1 MCLAGAV
8 EASWSLTK
16 EVAGSSHFT
25 VTCAITNIFE
35 FSENNLGK
43 NSIVRIGFFS
53 ILPVQICCRT
63 YATKVKVCSHREFFY
78 ILQLYQFFFC
88 FSLSLGVNISLY
100 HIGLFD
106 LLTCISLYNY
116 CRVFSTVNGHRCA
129 GFMNYKFA
137 IDPNAWKHR
146 GPASFY
152 GLWLLLTSDT
162 SVMTLSM
169 TCSVRNN

>member
-1 MCLAGAV
+1 MSRWRC
-8 EASWSLTK
+8 WSLL
-16 EVAGSSHFT
+16 VSHPRGGRFKPFY
-25 VTCAITNIFE
+25 CNMCNYKYFWIQWKH
-35 FSENNLGK
+35 LGK

-78 ILQLYQFFFC
+78 ILQLYQFFVC

-106 LLTCISLYNY
+106 LLTCISLYHY

-137 IDPNAWKHR
+137 IDPNAWNT
-146 GPASFY
+146 ADQ
-152 GLWLLLTSDT
+152 LLSIDCDATY
-162 SVMTLSM
+162 
-169 TCSVRNN
+169 VRYVCNDVKYDVFGKK